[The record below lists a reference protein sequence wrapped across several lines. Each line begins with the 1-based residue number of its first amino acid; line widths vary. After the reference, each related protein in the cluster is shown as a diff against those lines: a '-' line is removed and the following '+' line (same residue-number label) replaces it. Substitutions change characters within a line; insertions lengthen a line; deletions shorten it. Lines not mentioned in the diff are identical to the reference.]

1 MRKFKVAAVQLNLGQ
16 STPKIVAD
24 IKRYVKLAKKKGVK
38 IICFPEDSIFAGP
51 KKNET
56 ILQEIKKTCFE
67 AKIWSIVVGH
77 FHDKNKKCYNS
88 AWLINE
94 QGEIQGKHNKV
105 HICDAP
111 HVCAGE
117 CFSVY
122 QTPFCKI
129 GIAICWD
136 VAYPDALASMAQQG
150 AELIFCP
157 MYWCYEEWAHRK
169 NHLQQE
175 KKILQSLV
183 LTRAFENMT
192 YVVFCN
198 PYEKNEHHLT
208 SYTAIA
214 EPHKIIGEL
223 FMFR

>member
-67 AKIWSIVVGH
+67 AKIWSIVEGH

-111 HVCAGE
+111 M
-117 CFSVY
+117 SV
-122 QTPFCKI
+122 PENVSAFIRLHFVK
-129 GIAICWD
+129 
-136 VAYPDALASMAQQG
+136 
-150 AELIFCP
+150 
-157 MYWCYEEWAHRK
+157 
-169 NHLQQE
+169 
-175 KKILQSLV
+175 LV
-183 LTRAFENMT
+183 LLSVGTS
-192 YVVFCN
+192 
-198 PYEKNEHHLT
+198 PILT
-208 SYTAIA
+208 
-214 EPHKIIGEL
+214 L
-223 FMFR
+223 